1 MWRDPYN
8 KTHLKLVVVTMQRC
22 QGCVNVERSL
32 QQDSPQVSGV
42 TMQRCR
48 GCVNVER
55 SLQQD
60 SPQVSGEK
68 FRRVD
73 PDGVEGAVDCKP
85 GRQGQYCLRDCC
97 PLTVAC
103 SDGTWIQFS

>member
-1 MWRDPYN
+1 MWTDPCT
-8 KTHLKLVVVTMQRC
+8 KTHLKSVVETMQRC
-22 QGCVNVERSL
+22 QGNVNV
-32 QQDSPQVSGV
+32 D
-42 TMQRCR
+42 
-48 GCVNVER
+48 R

-85 GRQGQYCLRDCC
+85 GRQGQNCLRDCC